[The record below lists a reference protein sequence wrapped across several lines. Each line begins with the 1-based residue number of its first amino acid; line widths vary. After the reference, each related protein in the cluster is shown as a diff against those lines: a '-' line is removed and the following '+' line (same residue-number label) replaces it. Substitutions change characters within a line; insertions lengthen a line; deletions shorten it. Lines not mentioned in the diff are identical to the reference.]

1 MHGNYRYELT
11 QLQLKNV
18 LTECSEIKQRLRRRQ
33 QERQKSNRFTLA
45 KQQLCTCITFLYI
58 SLPSLN
64 DYNVKIPD
72 FLFCERT

>member
-1 MHGNYRYELT
+1 MQGNNRYELP
-11 QLQLKNV
+11 QLQLKSF
-18 LTECSEIKQRLRRRQ
+18 LTECSEIKQRRRRRQ
-33 QERQKSNRFTLA
+33 RERQKSKRFRLA

-58 SLPSLN
+58 SLPSLH